1 MMRKQAANT
10 ATKHTL
16 KTLSLT
22 LVIVEVTERVE
33 NVRYKGER
41 KWSIPRVRG
50 RGGMR
55 DAWGQMRGSGQ
66 QQPAVGPQSSF
77 RDCFRARSLYSNY
90 PGKTENKRAQSKFVD
105 MASGRFR
112 VTGSAIVVF

>member
-41 KWSIPRVRG
+41 KWSIPRVGTG
-50 RGGMR
+50 RDEGCMGPNE
-55 DAWGQMRGSGQ
+55 GQRT
-66 QQPAVGPQSSF
+66 AVACGRSSEQLQRLF
-77 RDCFRARSLYSNY
+77 SCTLLVR
-90 PGKTENKRAQSKFVD
+90 
-105 MASGRFR
+105 
-112 VTGSAIVVF
+112 